1 VGLGHKCAYYPH
13 LLLQPGSLPLAT
25 GTEQAVD
32 AAASTSTSTATTASA
47 FAATGTTTKFGQTSE
62 MFVRFGY

>member
-1 VGLGHKCAYYPH
+1 LGHKCAYYPH